1 MKLLLKKLFNLKQVI
16 YLRNL
21 INFRPVKINKKILNG
36 NTSVSDSFCWRTDK
50 GFKTIV
56 KFSDI
61 PFSFYNI
68 ENSYAEIIIFSK
80 KNELIKKVQ
89 FEKINYLN
97 ELIISKESLNGVE
110 DYGTFFIFH
119 KFKNLSSSKIS
130 IANRCYLGFSKNEN
144 LYSFVHGNTLSR
156 YVDMNNFTE
165 IKSGLVQNSLFNYST
180 KYKVQNYLDEKC
192 KNEIFLANP
201 TQQDI
206 KYKINNDKRV
216 LKNGES
222 IIIDLF
228 SANTISIESSCLFLR
243 PIIFS
248 TDNDYI
254 DVYHG

>member
-61 PFSFYNI
+61 PFSFYNM

-80 KNELIKKVQ
+80 KNELIKKIQ

-110 DYGTFFIFH
+110 DYGTFLYFI
-119 KFKNLSSSKIS
+119 NLKI
-130 IANRCYLGFSKNEN
+130 
-144 LYSFVHGNTLSR
+144 
-156 YVDMNNFTE
+156 
-165 IKSGLVQNSLFNYST
+165 
-180 KYKVQNYLDEKC
+180 
-192 KNEIFLANP
+192 
-201 TQQDI
+201 
-206 KYKINNDKRV
+206 
-216 LKNGES
+216 
-222 IIIDLF
+222 
-228 SANTISIESSCLFLR
+228 
-243 PIIFS
+243 
-248 TDNDYI
+248 
-254 DVYHG
+254 